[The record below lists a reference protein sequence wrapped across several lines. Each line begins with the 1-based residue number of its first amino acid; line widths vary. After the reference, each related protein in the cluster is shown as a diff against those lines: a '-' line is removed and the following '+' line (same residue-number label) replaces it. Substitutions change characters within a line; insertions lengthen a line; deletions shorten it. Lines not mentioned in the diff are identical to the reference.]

1 VLDIGAG
8 TGFLTM
14 AVAGLGHGVT
24 AVDLS
29 GQMLARLTIKASAQ
43 QFAVTPIQA
52 RADQVPQEDFD
63 VVMSRH
69 LLWTLPDPQSAA
81 GVAGGRARRSAGAGG
96 QRVGRRSVCGR
107 PDPRPRPA

>member
-29 GQMLARLTIKASAQ
+29 GQMLARLSIK
-43 QFAVTPIQA
+43 
-52 RADQVPQEDFD
+52 R
-63 VVMSRH
+63 
-69 LLWTLPDPQSAA
+69 
-81 GVAGGRARRSAGAGG
+81 RRSSS
-96 QRVGRRSVCGR
+96 R
-107 PDPRPRPA
+107 